1 MCNGLPDFNN
11 KLFWDEALNYYADS
25 NAQPYADIDG
35 IWEYFKFCL
44 KTQNRFFFQNP
55 LNPVIVDRY
64 KKYIFKLSSERKIY
78 RARIDENEKYSKQ
91 CWLAKEYDD
100 LISFNATD
108 FDKDSINLTQR
119 RINQI
124 SKNPEYQDFL
134 QRSKESFE
142 GYDSKN
148 SGAPPHDRTKDG
160 RCNPAGVSFLY
171 AANDKHTAVAEIR
184 PFIRDYISIATIQI
198 NRDLNLVDF
207 YYEVDKKGIVPHTD
221 LFYQRIRQEF
231 STIRKNGT
239 PTDYLTTQYLT
250 LLAQNAGFDGIR
262 FRSSLVR
269 KGENYVIFDKNN
281 YTPIA
286 SKIYM
291 IPQVKYTLLPILE
304 DEKK

>member
-1 MCNGLPDFNN
+1 M
-11 KLFWDEALNYYADS
+11 
-25 NAQPYADIDG
+25 
-35 IWEYFKFCL
+35 
-44 KTQNRFFFQNP
+44 
-55 LNPVIVDRY
+55 
-64 KKYIFKLSSERKIY
+64 
-78 RARIDENEKYSKQ
+78 
-91 CWLAKEYDD
+91 
-100 LISFNATD
+100 
-108 FDKDSINLTQR
+108 
-119 RINQI
+119 
-124 SKNPEYQDFL
+124 
-134 QRSKESFE
+134 
-142 GYDSKN
+142 
-148 SGAPPHDRTKDG
+148 
-160 RCNPAGVSFLY
+160 
-171 AANDKHTAVAEIR
+171 
-184 PFIRDYISIATIQI
+184 
-198 NRDLNLVDF
+198 DF
-207 YYEVDKKGIVPHTD
+207 YYEVDEKGIIPHTD